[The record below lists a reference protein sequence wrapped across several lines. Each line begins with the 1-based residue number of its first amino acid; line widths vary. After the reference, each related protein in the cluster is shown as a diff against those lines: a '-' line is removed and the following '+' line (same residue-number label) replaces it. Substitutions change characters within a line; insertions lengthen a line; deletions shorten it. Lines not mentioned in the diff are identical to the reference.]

1 MQLKESDFLSLKDV
15 KNTDELRVKIENIKT
30 KFEKIKLQILKA
42 KKEVEQEYKLDFKE
56 IVKRKEEAKEK
67 QVEVLKFMKAS

>member
-1 MQLKESDFLSLKDV
+1 MSLKDV
-15 KNTDELRVKIENIKT
+15 KTADELRVKIENIKT

-56 IVKRKEEAKEK
+56 LVKRNEKAKEK